1 MYRTV
6 GSADLHDM
14 STLDDDAGAADA
26 VPPGASG
33 AVPHRLGAPATPR
46 RSGAEAPPGTSAYLA
61 PPPRPT
67 ATGLRWD
74 NPGGWR
80 RSSATTFGLPGRIVA
95 TTILLAFVLW
105 MFLNNPLMAPIG
117 LGVLLWALRDV
128 WAKAPVRRPEP
139 PATPHAASRASEGAA
154 IGWPSAQLL
163 HDPVPPAPQDLP
175 GRSVS

>member
-1 MYRTV
+1 
-6 GSADLHDM
+6 M
-14 STLDDDAGAADA
+14 STLEHDAGAADA

-33 AVPHRLGAPATPR
+33 AVPLRLGTSATPR
-46 RSGAEAPPGTSAYLA
+46 RGGTDAPAGTPAYLA
-61 PPPRPT
+61 VPPRPT

-95 TTILLAFVLW
+95 TTILIAFVLW
-105 MFLNNPLMAPIG
+105 MVLTNPLMAPIG
-117 LGVLLWALRDV
+117 LAVTLWALRDV

-139 PATPHAASRASEGAA
+139 PATPHAASRATEGVA

-163 HDPVPPAPQDLP
+163 HDPVPPAPQELP
-175 GRSVS
+175 GRSVP

>member
-1 MYRTV
+1 
-6 GSADLHDM
+6 M
-14 STLDDDAGAADA
+14 STLDDAAGAVDA

-33 AVPHRLGAPATPR
+33 AVPLRLGAPDTRR
-46 RSGAEAPPGTSAYLA
+46 RSGAEAPAGTPAYLA
-61 PPPRPT
+61 PPPPPT

-95 TTILLAFVLW
+95 TTILMAFVLW

-117 LGVLLWALRDV
+117 LGVMLWALRDV

-139 PATPHAASRASEGAA
+139 PVAPHAASRAAPGAA

-163 HDPVPPAPQDLP
+163 HDPEPPASQDLP
-175 GRSVS
+175 GPSLP